1 MKIDIKPN
9 FNFRFKNVFKGKK
22 NIYLVLG
29 FLLLFL
35 ILLFNSTHLIATLQ
49 WFGEV
54 GYTRTYLTRAF
65 SVAGLT
71 IPIFLVFYFVSIFY
85 NKSIAKKYD
94 QVSYPQK
101 TPEQIKIRNR
111 FVYIAVAV
119 FFGIVS
125 LWTGQG
131 QLVSDSSV
139 HQRCRF

>member
-85 NKSIAKKYD
+85 YKSIAKK
-94 QVSYPQK
+94 
-101 TPEQIKIRNR
+101 I
-111 FVYIAVAV
+111 
-119 FFGIVS
+119 
-125 LWTGQG
+125 
-131 QLVSDSSV
+131 
-139 HQRCRF
+139 